1 VTDDATF
8 EEAEPQRCP
17 ACLATVEPGQQY
29 CLACG
34 ERLTPGGPGDPI
46 GPRGKPPAAAV
57 IAIGLLLLLIGG
69 FGIAYGFTRG
79 NDTSSDAAGTTTAP
93 TTTTVGSVAVPP
105 TASSVAVPTFTSV
118 PATTFEQPTTAT
130 ASVPTFSTGTTTT
143 GTTTTQPTSTTE
155 HNDWPSGTDGF
166 AVLLMSRDN
175 SQFDFA
181 YITHQKTVAESK
193 GISNAGVLNS
203 DDFFTLNPGYWVLY
217 MGPYTSK
224 SAAQAAVPTAVSKGY
239 TDAYVRRVAE

>member
-8 EEAEPQRCP
+8 EEAELQRCP

-34 ERLTPGGPGDPI
+34 ERLTPGGPGDPA

-57 IAIGLLLLLIGG
+57 IAIGLVLLLLGG

-79 NDTSSDAAGTTTAP
+79 NDTSTDAKGTTATATTTTA
-93 TTTTVGSVAVPP
+93 GSVAVPP
-105 TASSVAVPTFTSV
+105 TASSVEVPTFTSV
-118 PATTFEQPTTAT
+118 PATTFEQPTVSTAT
-130 ASVPTFSTGTTTT
+130 VPTFTTATTTP
-143 GTTTTQPTSTTE
+143 GTTTTQPTPTTE
-155 HNDWPSGTDGF
+155 QNDWPSGTDGW

-175 SQFDFA
+175 EQFDFA
-181 YITHQKTVAESK
+181 YITQQKTAAQNK

-239 TDAYVRRVAE
+239 SDAYVRRVAE